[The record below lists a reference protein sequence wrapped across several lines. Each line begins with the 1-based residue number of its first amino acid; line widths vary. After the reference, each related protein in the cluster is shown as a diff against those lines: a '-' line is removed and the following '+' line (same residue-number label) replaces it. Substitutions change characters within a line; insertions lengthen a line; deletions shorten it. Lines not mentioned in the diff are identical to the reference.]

1 MSLTAL
7 TLTEAASLISRGE
20 ISPVELVR
28 EHLAR
33 IETLDSTLKCFITLT
48 ADAALEQ
55 ARAAESDIRRG
66 DYRGMLHGIPI
77 GIKDL
82 FETRGT
88 RTTAGSR
95 QLANYLPTE
104 DATVVRKLS
113 AAGAISLGK
122 LNMHE
127 WAMGATN
134 INPYY
139 GMTRNPWDVACITG
153 GSSGGS
159 ASALSAQLCMGAL
172 GTDTGGSIR
181 TPASL
186 CGVVGLKPTYGRVS
200 LRGVIPL
207 SWSLDHA
214 GPMARRVADVACL
227 FQAMAGYD
235 PADPYSLPVPADD
248 TAIQFDGDV
257 VGWRIALAVG
267 AHIDQAE
274 TEVRQAVQ
282 AAASIFE
289 QLGAVV
295 TPVEPPLIAE
305 ARQTNPI
312 ISACDAAAFHRERL
326 QSAPEEFG
334 ADVLARLKQGEA
346 YAAVDYVLARRRQ
359 AEIRRTF
366 EQFFEQYDLLL
377 LPTNAST
384 AFRPDDPDF
393 ERLRVT
399 LPHFVTPFNLTGL
412 PALSLPCGFSTRG
425 LPIGLQIVG
434 APWSEARIL
443 RAAYTYEQVTPWHLR
458 TPGGVQP

>member
-172 GTDTGGSIR
+172 GTDTGGSDLDTR
-181 TPASL
+181 LPVRRRRAETHLWARQPA
-186 CGVVGLKPTYGRVS
+186 
-200 LRGVIPL
+200 RG
-207 SWSLDHA
+207 
-214 GPMARRVADVACL
+214 
-227 FQAMAGYD
+227 D
-235 PADPYSLPVPADD
+235 PAELVA
-248 TAIQFDGDV
+248 
-257 VGWRIALAVG
+257 
-267 AHIDQAE
+267 
-274 TEVRQAVQ
+274 
-282 AAASIFE
+282 
-289 QLGAVV
+289 
-295 TPVEPPLIAE
+295 
-305 ARQTNPI
+305 
-312 ISACDAAAFHRERL
+312 
-326 QSAPEEFG
+326 
-334 ADVLARLKQGEA
+334 
-346 YAAVDYVLARRRQ
+346 
-359 AEIRRTF
+359 
-366 EQFFEQYDLLL
+366 
-377 LPTNAST
+377 
-384 AFRPDDPDF
+384 
-393 ERLRVT
+393 
-399 LPHFVTPFNLTGL
+399 
-412 PALSLPCGFSTRG
+412 
-425 LPIGLQIVG
+425 
-434 APWSEARIL
+434 
-443 RAAYTYEQVTPWHLR
+443 
-458 TPGGVQP
+458 